1 MRTVKRNWWEI
12 DADGKVLGRLASR
25 IAIILMGKHKPD
37 YLPYL
42 DIGDFIVVINAEK
55 IKVTGSKL
63 ENKFYYRH
71 SGYPGGLKSTTLK
84 ELLKKHPERVIM
96 YAVKNMLPKN
106 KLKKR
111 RLKRLKI
118 YAGSAHPHQAQKPQK
133 VEV

>member
-25 IAIILMGKHKPD
+25 IAVILMGKHKPD